1 MTTHHVGR
9 RELLGMGACGAT
21 ALAGAA
27 LLPSVAHAEPSRF
40 DAHPPA
46 GFTPFHAPGKV
57 VKVTRG
63 NDLPSLMQSNQLF
76 PKPDVARAM
85 LERAMTTLAGG
96 ANLVEA
102 MRKLIH
108 PDDVVA
114 VKVNGIAGPN
124 LAVAAELIAPVVEAV
139 LGVGVPAARVTVYEQ
154 YPNFLSATRITSRGM
169 LPAGVQAKFHSG
181 QIVSMPEVEAVPGI
195 KTRYAKFL
203 TEATAV
209 INLHLVKDH
218 TICGYTGAMKNM
230 THGSIVNPDRHHA
243 NHADPQIALLW
254 AHPVIRTRVRLNIAD
269 GFKMQYDGGPLDKKP
284 RCRILHGAV
293 YASTDPVAIDTVG
306 WRAIEEVRKQNG
318 MKTLEAAGRAPAYLR
333 TAAQLGLGVHDLN
346 AIRLEA
352 VAG

>member
-1 MTTHHVGR
+1 MNGNGTGR
-9 RELLGMGACGAT
+9 RGMLLASSCGAA

-27 LLPSVAHAEPSRF
+27 WMPAVAHAESSRF
-40 DAHPPA
+40 EAHPPA
-46 GFTPFHAPGKV
+46 GFTPLHAPGKV

-63 NDLPSLMQSNQLF
+63 TALSSLMQGNQLF
-76 PKPDVARAM
+76 PRPEVAREM
-85 LERAMTTLAGG
+85 LERALVALTGG
-96 ANLVEA
+96 SNLVES

-139 LGVGVPAARVTVYEQ
+139 VGVGVPAARVTVYEQ
-154 YPNFLSATRITSRGM
+154 YPNFLSATRISSRGL

-181 QIVSMPEVEAVPGI
+181 RLVSLPEVEAVPGI
-195 KTRYAKFL
+195 KTRYAQFL

-218 TICGYTGAMKNM
+218 SICGYTGAMKNM

-243 NHADPQIALLW
+243 NHANPQVALLW
-254 AHPVIRTRVRLNIAD
+254 AHPAIRTRVRLNIAD

-284 RCRILHGAV
+284 SCRILHGAV
-293 YASTDPVAIDTVG
+293 YASTDPVAIDTIG
-306 WRAIEEVRKQNG
+306 WRAIEEVRRQNG
-318 MKTLEAAGRAPAYLR
+318 LKSLEEAGRAPAYLR
-333 TAAQLGLGVHDLN
+333 TAAELGLGVHDLN
-346 AIRLEA
+346 AIQLRRVE
-352 VAG
+352 G